1 MKLLIAGF
9 FALSS
14 AAFAASIA
22 PVSYHEG
29 TLVSFTQQTS
39 ASNCSSKS
47 EPACS
52 DDDQMLYVVKSEGI
66 VYTLIPVGTA
76 TGSIAEK
83 ATLGW
88 SKTLSK
94 TSSLYHQQPG
104 TPLQLRD
111 DGKHLFVKVGNRE
124 SRYTTVEAP

>member
-1 MKLLIAGF
+1 MKLLTVGF
-9 FALSS
+9 FALSG

-22 PVSYHEG
+22 PVSYHDG

-39 ASNCSSKS
+39 ASNCNSKS
-47 EPACS
+47 EPVCS
-52 DDDQMLYVVKSEGI
+52 DDDQALYVVKSEGI
-66 VYTLIPVGTA
+66 VYTLTPVGTA

-104 TPLQLRD
+104 TTLQLRD

-124 SRYTTVEAP
+124 SRYTAVEAP

>member
-9 FALSS
+9 FALSG

-39 ASNCSSKS
+39 ANNCSSKS
-47 EPACS
+47 EPACG

-66 VYTLIPVGTA
+66 VYNLIPVGSA

-88 SKTLSK
+88 SRTLSK

-104 TPLQLRD
+104 TSLQLRD

>member
-1 MKLLIAGF
+1 MKLLIASF

-14 AAFAASIA
+14 AAFAASVA
-22 PVSYHEG
+22 PVSYHDG
-29 TLVSFTQQTS
+29 TLVSFTQLAS
-39 ASNCSSKS
+39 SSNCNSKT

-52 DDDQMLYVVKSEGI
+52 VEDPMLYVVKSEGI
-66 VYTLIPVGTA
+66 VYTLAPVGTA

-104 TPLQLRD
+104 TTLQLRD

-124 SRYTTVEAP
+124 SRYTAVEAP

>member
-1 MKLLIAGF
+1 MRLLTVGL
-9 FALSS
+9 FALSG

-29 TLVSFTQQTS
+29 TLVSFTEQAS
-39 ASNCSSKS
+39 ASNCSGKS

-52 DDDQMLYVVKSEGI
+52 DDDQMQYIVKSEGI
-66 VYTLIPVGTA
+66 VYTLTPVGTA

-104 TPLQLRD
+104 TTLQLRD

-124 SRYTTVEAP
+124 SRYTAVEAP

>member
-1 MKLLIAGF
+1 MKLLMVGF
-9 FALSS
+9 FALSG
-14 AAFAASIA
+14 AAFGASIA
-22 PVSYHEG
+22 PVSYHDG
-29 TLVSFTQQTS
+29 TLVSFTQQTP

-47 EPACS
+47 ELDCT
-52 DDDQMLYVVKSEGI
+52 DDDQLYVVKSEGI
-66 VYTLIPVGTA
+66 VYTLTPVGTA
-76 TGSIAEK
+76 TGSIAQK

-88 SKTLSK
+88 SRTLTK

-104 TPLQLRD
+104 TALQLRD

>member
-1 MKLLIAGF
+1 MRLLTVGL
-9 FALSS
+9 FALSG

-29 TLVSFTQQTS
+29 TLVSFTEQAS

-52 DDDQMLYVVKSEGI
+52 DDDQMQYIVKSEGI
-66 VYTLIPVGTA
+66 VYTLTPA

-104 TPLQLRD
+104 TTLQLRD
-111 DGKHLFVKVGNRE
+111 DGKHLFVRVGNRE
-124 SRYTTVEAP
+124 SRYTAVEAP